1 MIRVQEEDFDIGS
14 EIEALTPGNTSVGGV
29 ACFIGVVRDF
39 IGDDKETG
47 TPVGAITLE
56 HYAGMTERKLAAIEA
71 EARQRWPLDGCLIIH
86 RTGRLELG
94 DRIVMVATAAAHR
107 ADALDACQF
116 LIDWLKT
123 EAPFWKLEETET
135 GGSWV
140 DARVSDDDRAA
151 RWIKK

>member
-1 MIRVQEEDFDIGS
+1 MIRVQEEDFDVGS
-14 EIEALTPGNTSVGGV
+14 EIEALAPGNTSVGGV

-56 HYAGMTERKLAAIEA
+56 HYPGMTERKLAAIEA

-123 EAPFWKLEETET
+123 EAPFWKLEQTET

-140 DARVSDDDRAA
+140 EARASDDRRAE

>member
-14 EIEALTPGNTSVGGV
+14 EIEALAPGNTSVGGV

-56 HYAGMTERKLAAIEA
+56 HYPGMTERKLTAIEA

-135 GGSWV
+135 GGNWV
-140 DARVSDDDRAA
+140 EARASDDDRAE

>member
-1 MIRVQEEDFDIGS
+1 MIRVQEEDFDVGA
-14 EIEALTPGNTSVGGV
+14 EIDGLAPGNRSVGGI

-39 IGDDKETG
+39 VGDDKETG

-56 HYAGMTERKLAAIEA
+56 HYPGMTEQKLAAIEA
-71 EARQRWPLDGCLIIH
+71 EALQRWPLDGCLIIH
-86 RTGRLELG
+86 RYGRLELG

-123 EAPFWKLEETET
+123 EAPFWKLEETGQGEQ
-135 GGSWV
+135 WV
-140 DARVSDDDRAA
+140 DARESDGEAA
-151 RWIKK
+151 SKWGE